1 MAEPHVTLRQPD
13 LPVPEKLR
21 EPLEEQLSSALQRA
35 TEVVSREYAEHGGG
49 SVDEIAERL
58 LAQTRDA
65 LHPDIAAGFQP
76 DRAELRR
83 IAEEI
88 VRRA

>member
-21 EPLEEQLSSALQRA
+21 EPLEEQLSSALQLA
-35 TEVVSREYAEHGGG
+35 TEVVSREYDRDGG
-49 SVDEIAERL
+49 SVDDVAQRL
-58 LAQTRDA
+58 LAQTREA

-76 DRAELRR
+76 DRTELRR

-88 VRRA
+88 VRRAR